1 MELAASGVRLL
12 FVPAGMIPTVT
23 RKILHLDMDAFY
35 ASVEQRDRPEL
46 AGRPLVIGG
55 SPQSRAVVCTA
66 SYEARVFGVRSA
78 MSAAEAYRR
87 CPHAVFLPPD
97 IERYQVVSRQ
107 IQAIFAR
114 YTDLVE
120 PLSLDEAY
128 LDVSADARGIGSAT
142 LTAAAIRR
150 EVLAETRLT
159 VSAGVA
165 PNKFL
170 AKVASDLEKPD
181 GLTVIPPE
189 RVSEILATLPVRR
202 VPGIGKVTAEVC
214 KRHGIEFACD
224 FLRHSEEDL
233 IDWFGSYGVQLRALA
248 AGLDDRPVRTA
259 RERLQVSV
267 EDTFPVDLLG
277 REQARGQLERLAQ
290 TLAGRLATKGL
301 RGHTLTLKLTF
312 ADFQKISRRRTLGLP
327 ISEASE
333 LLALGEE
340 LLWETEEVA
349 ERPIRLLGLGLSKLE
364 GAQQRQLLLPFVSD

>member
-1 MELAASGVRLL
+1 M
-12 FVPAGMIPTVT
+12 T

-46 AGRPLVIGG
+46 RGRPVVVGG
-55 SPQSRAVVCTA
+55 PPQSRGVVCTA

-78 MSAAEAYRR
+78 MPSAEAFRR
-87 CPHAVFLPPD
+87 CPQAVFLPPD
-97 IERYQVVSRQ
+97 MERYQAVSRQ
-107 IQAIFAR
+107 IQAVFAS
-114 YTDLVE
+114 YTDKLE

-128 LDVSADARGIGSAT
+128 LDVSEDARGIGSAT

-150 EVLAETRLT
+150 EVLEATRLT

-189 RVSEILATLPVRR
+189 RIEAVLATLPVRR
-202 VPGIGKVTAEVC
+202 VPGVGKVTAEVC

-224 FLRHSEEDL
+224 FLRFPEEEL
-233 IDWFGSYGVQLRALA
+233 VTWFGSQGVQLRALA
-248 AGLDDRPVRTA
+248 AGIDVRPVRGG

-267 EDTFPVDLLG
+267 EDTFPVDLVG

-290 TLAGRLATKGL
+290 TLAGRLARKGL

-327 ISEASE
+327 LSEASE

-340 LLWETEEVA
+340 LLWETDVA

-364 GAQQRQLLLPFVSD
+364 GAEQRQLLLPFVGE